1 MTWLSSVLPT
11 LTIGPMNGRGGLT
24 VLTIMVAQAAPP
36 TAMAMMTKCLATSQ
50 ICQVCSS
57 PFRMSALS
65 LTSALSVA
73 SAMTQG
79 PRNGV
84 TFVVAVSMLNACW
97 SCLTTKAW
105 AAKLAFSFP
114 MVSAGGHPRCP
125 ATPLTTTMVSLSNR
139 QTLENRRRLMNL
151 GHEGP
156 ESDVEEHFA
165 DFSSTPTSSSDPE
178 RDVDHIL
185 CGRTVPEFLID
196 EPMISLRPR
205 LSELHVVV

>member
-1 MTWLSSVLPT
+1 MQLARTRWNLFGNHQMMTWLSSVLPT

-84 TFVVAVSMLNACW
+84 TFVVAVSMSNACW

-125 ATPLTTTMVSLSNR
+125 ATPLTTTMVSLSNHHCCVW
-139 QTLENRRRLMNL
+139 Q
-151 GHEGP
+151 G
-156 ESDVEEHFA
+156 
-165 DFSSTPTSSSDPE
+165 
-178 RDVDHIL
+178 
-185 CGRTVPEFLID
+185 
-196 EPMISLRPR
+196 
-205 LSELHVVV
+205 